1 MDYSAANHALWNI
14 IIQFGLIAGAVLFAN
29 FLRQKVP
36 FIRKSLMPIAVLAG
50 FLLLAL
56 KYTGLI
62 SIDGALFEML
72 VYHGIALGFIAMSL
86 RVPVR
91 EAAGGDL
98 TGLKSGAVIVSTYLI
113 QGVFGL
119 MITLL
124 LSYTLMPGMFKA
136 AGLLLPM
143 GYGQGPGQANNV
155 GSSYEALGFA
165 GGRSFGLSIAA
176 AGYLVACVVGV
187 VILNLLARKNKIP
200 SARQTAPE
208 HFPPDYFQSVDEIPI
223 SDSIDKLSVQIC
235 MVLLVYLA
243 TYLAARG
250 LTAGIAALSP
260 GLAGTVN
267 TLIWGFNFIIGSA
280 LAILLRVLL
289 ENGKRRGLIRRQYQ
303 NNYLL
308 NRISGFF
315 FDIMIVA
322 GIASINLEDIRGL
335 WLPFLLLTAG
345 GAVVTW
351 LHLRF
356 VCKKVYPGYY
366 YEGLIS
372 MYGML
377 TGTISSGVL
386 LLREIDPNLETPA
399 ANNLVVGS
407 SFGIILGAPVLILVG
422 LAPKSD
428 LLCWVTLGLAALY
441 MGLLVLLITKLHKRR
456 PSVH

>member
-1 MDYSAANHALWNI
+1 MDYSAANHALWNF
-14 IIQFGLIAGAVLFAN
+14 IIQLGLIAGAVLFAN
-29 FLRQKVP
+29 FLRQRLP
-36 FIRKSLMPIAVLAG
+36 FIRRSLMPIAVLAG

-62 SIDGALFEML
+62 TIDGTLFEML

-86 RVPVR
+86 RVPSAEPGER
-91 EAAGGDL
+91 SDL

-113 QGVFGL
+113 QGVTGL
-119 MITLL
+119 LITLT
-124 LSYTLMPGMFKA
+124 LSYTLLPDLFKA

-155 GSSYEALGFA
+155 GSTYEALGFA

-187 VILNLLARKNKIP
+187 VILNVLARKKKIRP
-200 SARQTAPE
+200 ALRKESAQ
-208 HFPPDYFQSVDEIPI
+208 FPPDYFQAHDEIPI
-223 SDSIDKLSVQIC
+223 SDSIDKLSVQVC

-250 LTAGIAALSP
+250 LTGGIAAVSP
-260 GLAGTVN
+260 GLAATVN

-289 ENGKRRGLIRRQYQ
+289 ESGKKRGLIRRQYQ

-335 WLPFLLLTAG
+335 WLPFVLMAVC

-356 VCKKVYPGYY
+356 VCRKVYADYY

-428 LLCWVTLGLAALY
+428 LLCWVTLALAAAY
-441 MGLLVLLITKLHKRR
+441 MGLLVLMILKLHRKKA
-456 PSVH
+456 S